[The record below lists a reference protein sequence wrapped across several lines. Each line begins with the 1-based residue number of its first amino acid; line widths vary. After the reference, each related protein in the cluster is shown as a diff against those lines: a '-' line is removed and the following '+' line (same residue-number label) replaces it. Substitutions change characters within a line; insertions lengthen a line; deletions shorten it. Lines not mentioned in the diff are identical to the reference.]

1 MYENDGYALYLYKYN
16 KLRNITNIL
25 HLHQTLSTIPT
36 MATIILTNITVYLQQ
51 IHKVHHIIIHS
62 KIVLIAILNLLQY
75 LFKTINGD
83 NNSSGSS
90 VLIK

>member
-1 MYENDGYALYLYKYN
+1 
-16 KLRNITNIL
+16 
-25 HLHQTLSTIPT
+25 

-83 NNSSGSS
+83 NSSSSGSS